1 LNEKE
6 EYIIIKVPGVKIYVK
21 NMVSTRCKMIVKSD
35 LEKLGLH
42 YGMVN
47 LGEVEIRE
55 DLTLE
60 QHRLLK
66 DELKNSGLELL
77 DCKKA
82 ILVEKIKSVVVEL
95 VHHSGRLPKVT
106 FSVYLSK
113 KLQYDYTYLANVFS
127 EVTGITIEHYLI
139 AHKIE
144 RVKELLLY
152 DRLNLTQI
160 SKKLNYS
167 SVAHLSNQFK
177 KVTGL
182 TTSFFK
188 HLNLRRR
195 TSLENM

>member
-1 LNEKE
+1 
-6 EYIIIKVPGVKIYVK
+6 
-21 NMVSTRCKMIVKSD
+21 MVSTLCKMKVKSD

-77 DCKKA
+77 DNRKA
-82 ILVEKIKSVVVEL
+82 ILIEKIKGVVVEL

-182 TTSFFK
+182 TPSFFK
-188 HLNLRRR
+188 HINLRRR
-195 TSLENM
+195 TSFENL